1 MRITARSMQ
10 FFNFS
15 AEQQNV
21 TERTEAVFLH
31 SPYKNY
37 LQ

>member
-10 FFNFS
+10 FFNFRT
-15 AEQQNV
+15 EQQNV

-31 SPYKNY
+31 SRYKNY